1 MLTPEE
7 VANNCRKASIN
18 WMVIVK
24 QHKGNIGNDTS
35 HSRGS
40 SKHPSSSAS
49 NTKSPSITPSL
60 PPSHSNAASSSSSAS
75 SSTLLDTNTT
85 TVKVKDV
92 LRKTESEVPRSELCM
107 WLASE
112 MAEQARIDHSYT
124 MTSKRNKYD
133 FKSKDSHHHHHHHHH
148 GNDPLHLDMDTN
160 EGQEK
165 KPTNLDV
172 QVVYAEERGKA
183 RTKMKQKRKD
193 VLIDKGKKQ
202 YLSTKVKHSLF
213 FFFQKLSIVSH
224 RLLKV

>member
-1 MLTPEE
+1 MQERLDVVRELWSHGIRAEFQYDDHTMLTPEE

-24 QHKGNIGNDTS
+24 QHKGSSGNDTS

-40 SKHPSSSAS
+40 SKHTSSSS
-49 NTKSPSITPSL
+49 TKSPSIPPSL
-60 PPSHSNAASSSSSAS
+60 PPSHSNASSSSSS
-75 SSTLLDTNTT
+75 SSTLLDANTT
-85 TVKVKDV
+85 TVKIKDV

-112 MAEQARIDHSYT
+112 MAEQARVDHSYT
-124 MTSKRNKYD
+124 MTPKRNKYD
-133 FKSKDSHHHHHHHHH
+133 FKSKDSHHHHHHH
-148 GNDPLHLDMDTN
+148 GGDTLHLDMDTN

-193 VLIDKGKKQ
+193 VLIDKGNIK
-202 YLSTKVKHSLF
+202 
-213 FFFQKLSIVSH
+213 
-224 RLLKV
+224 

>member
-1 MLTPEE
+1 
-7 VANNCRKASIN
+7 
-18 WMVIVK
+18 MVIVK
-24 QHKGNIGNDTS
+24 QHKGNSGNDTS

-40 SKHPSSSAS
+40 SKHTSGSAS

-60 PPSHSNAASSSSSAS
+60 PPSNASSSAS
-75 SSTLLDTNTT
+75 SSTTLLDTNTT

-92 LRKTESEVPRSELCM
+92 LRKTETEVPRSELCM

-112 MAEQARIDHSYT
+112 MAEQARVDHSYT

-133 FKSKDSHHHHHHHHH
+133 FKSKDSHHHHHHHH
-148 GNDPLHLDMDTN
+148 GSDPSHLDMDTS

-193 VLIDKGKKQ
+193 VLIDKGKKTRSAHKSEV
-202 YLSTKVKHSLF
+202 LTLLF
-213 FFFQKLSIVSH
+213 FFFSSYPSSLTDH
-224 RLLKV
+224 